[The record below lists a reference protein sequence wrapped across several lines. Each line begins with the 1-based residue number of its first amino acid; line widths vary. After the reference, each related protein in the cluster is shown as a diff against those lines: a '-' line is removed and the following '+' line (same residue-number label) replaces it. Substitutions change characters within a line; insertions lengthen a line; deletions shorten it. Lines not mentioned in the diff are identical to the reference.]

1 MNLETAKAYLQK
13 HNQSQ
18 LLQYYDELSAEEQL
32 RLLKQIEYTN
42 FNIVKN
48 IEISQSGSGNGKITP
63 PANAVT
69 VEEAARRRIQFE
81 TVGLNMLA
89 EGKVGAVLLAGGQG
103 SRLGYDGPKGT
114 FNIGVTRELSI
125 FEQLMRNVSD
135 VTSQTGRAFPLFIMT
150 STVND
155 VATRSFF
162 KEHSYFGYPRDE
174 IHFFIQDVAPA
185 CDYDGKVF
193 LDDKGR
199 ISLMPNGNGGWYS
212 SLVNNGLGRILERDN
227 IEWLNVFGVDNV
239 LQRICDPAFIGATI
253 LKRCRCGAKVVKK
266 TSPDEKVGVLC
277 TQDGKPSIVEYF
289 EMPEDLKN
297 KTKKGELVYRYGVIL
312 NYLFNVHDLNLTLSG
327 KLPYHLADKAI
338 AHMENGVRVTPSSP
352 CGYKFETL
360 VVDMVRLMGSC
371 LAYEVEREREFA
383 PVKNATGT
391 DSVDTAREL
400 LRKNGVAL

>member
-155 VATRSFF
+155 AATRSFF

-338 AHMENGVRVTPSSP
+338 AHMENGVRVTPSKP

-400 LRKNGVAL
+400 LRKNGVVL